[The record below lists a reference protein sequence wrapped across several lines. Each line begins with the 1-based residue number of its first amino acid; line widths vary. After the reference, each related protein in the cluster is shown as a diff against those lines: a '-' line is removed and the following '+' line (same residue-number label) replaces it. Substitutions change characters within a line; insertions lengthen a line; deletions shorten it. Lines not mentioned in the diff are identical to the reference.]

1 MKKLLSMTL
10 IVVLLFTSSVTGFAA
25 TGQNDSTVPT
35 DVKPVKSYAAVVG
48 KTYRLPDDV
57 KQSGDI
63 YTTSNS
69 AVLTIEHDT
78 GRFTPVASGTAYIVI
93 TNGTAMR
100 YIKVTVGATTPTAG
114 GTQNPQTWEEKIN
127 ALTLNPVSPNEITN
141 DFIRQNY
148 YNQYAN
154 LVKPDMTN
162 YELLRAVYDHVV
174 QNYRTDTLKLTNLPG
189 AFQCTA
195 YAHALCRALYVVG
208 FDVRY
213 MTGECTVKGGGWTAH
228 AWSAIKVGDE
238 ILYFDA
244 NIPSEYSGSADTYFA
259 MVPENTTFYRNIKT
273 KTFEASTDLETWTVG
288 S

>member
-1 MKKLLSMTL
+1 MKKLISITL
-10 IVVLLFTSSVTGFAA
+10 VLVLLFTMTGFAA
-25 TGQNDSTVPT
+25 AAQSDATVPT
-35 DVKPVKSYAAVVG
+35 DVKPVKSYTAVVG

-57 KQSGDI
+57 KLSGDL

-69 AVLTIEHDT
+69 AILAIEKDT
-78 GRFTPVASGTAYIVI
+78 GRFTPVASGMAYIVI
-93 TNGTAMR
+93 INDTAKR
-100 YIKVTVGATTPTAG
+100 YIKVTVEAATQAAG
-114 GTQNPQTWEEKIN
+114 TTQTPQTWEEKIN
-127 ALTLNPVSPNEITN
+127 ALTLNPFNPDEITE
-141 DFIRQNY
+141 DFIRENY

-162 YELLRAVYDHVV
+162 YEILRAVYNHVV
-174 QNYRTDTLKLTNLPG
+174 QNYHTNTLKGTNFPG

-195 YAHALCRALYVVG
+195 YAHALCRGLYVVG

-213 MTGECTVKGGGWTAH
+213 MTGECTVKSGGWTAH

-244 NIPSEYSGSADTYFA
+244 NIPGEHGGNADTYFA
-259 MVPENTTFYRNIKT
+259 MVPENITFYRNIET
-273 KTFEASTDLETWTVG
+273 KTFEASADLRTWTVR

>member
-1 MKKLLSMTL
+1 MKKLISITL
-10 IVVLLFTSSVTGFAA
+10 VLVLLFTMTGFAA
-25 TGQNDSTVPT
+25 AAQSDATVPT
-35 DVKPVKSYAAVVG
+35 DVKPVKSYTAVVG

-57 KQSGDI
+57 KQSGDL

-69 AVLTIEHDT
+69 AILAIEKDT
-78 GRFTPVASGTAYIVI
+78 GRFTSVASGTAYIVI
-93 TNGTAMR
+93 INDTAKR
-100 YIKVTVGATTPTAG
+100 YIKVTVEAATQAAG
-114 GTQNPQTWEEKIN
+114 TTQTPQTWEEKIN
-127 ALTLNPVSPNEITN
+127 ALTLNPFNPDEITE
-141 DFIRQNY
+141 DFIKENY

-162 YELLRAVYDHVV
+162 YEILRAVYDHVV
-174 QNYRTDTLKLTNLPG
+174 QNYRTNTLKGTNFPG

-195 YAHALCRALYVVG
+195 YAHALCRGLYVVG

-228 AWSAIKVGDE
+228 AWSAIKIGDE

-244 NIPSEYSGSADTYFA
+244 NIPGEHGGSADTYFA
-259 MVPENTTFYRNIKT
+259 MVPGNTTFYRNIET
-273 KTFEASTDLETWTVG
+273 KTYEVSADLGTWTVR